1 MNARSP
7 FLHPSEI
14 GAGQI
19 MYVCATAEEF
29 AATAP
34 FGVAWSG
41 SSLGTFGGV
50 LRRTRKLIIACRK
63 RSRVSGIAY
72 QFHRV

>member
-1 MNARSP
+1 MNAWSP

-19 MYVCATAEEF
+19 MFVCATAEEF

-41 SSLGTFGGV
+41 ASRGTFGV
-50 LRRTRKLIIACRK
+50 VVRRHAN
-63 RSRVSGIAY
+63 
-72 QFHRV
+72 

>member
-41 SSLGTFGGV
+41 ASRGTFGV
-50 LRRTRKLIIACRK
+50 VVRRHAN
-63 RSRVSGIAY
+63 
-72 QFHRV
+72 